1 MTIFNLKITHF
12 ELSEDGNI
20 LSESDTGRKAFLESD
35 GNSKSVEESDD
46 NSKSVEESD
55 DNSKSVEVSAQTII
69 TTHLQEKKLLV
80 YQVLVSKVFVSV

>member
-20 LSESDTGRKAFLESD
+20 LSESDTGIKAFL
-35 GNSKSVEESDD
+35 ESDD

-80 YQVLVSKVFVSV
+80 YQVLVSEVFVSV

>member
-1 MTIFNLKITHF
+1 MNIFNLKITHF
-12 ELSEDGNI
+12 ELNEDRNI

-35 GNSKSVEESDD
+35 GNSKSVEES
-46 NSKSVEESD
+46 N

-80 YQVLVSKVFVSV
+80 YQVLVSEVFVSV